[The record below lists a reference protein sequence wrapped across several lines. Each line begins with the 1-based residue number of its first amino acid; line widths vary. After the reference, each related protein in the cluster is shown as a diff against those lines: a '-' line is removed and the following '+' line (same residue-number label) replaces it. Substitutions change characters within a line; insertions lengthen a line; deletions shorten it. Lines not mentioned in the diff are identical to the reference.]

1 MRSVVCS
8 KVMARYLV
16 VEIEEKVAAGDE
28 LLFFFLE
35 HLKILFFGTRVSV
48 FGWSLSC
55 TGEIDCLGK
64 GGLVKSAA
72 RFETLLFPIE

>member
-1 MRSVVCS
+1 MVCS
-8 KVMARYLV
+8 KVVARYLV

-28 LLFFFLE
+28 LLVLFLE
-35 HLKILFFGTRVSV
+35 HPKISFVGTRVSV
-48 FGWSLSC
+48 FGWSPSC

-72 RFETLLFPIE
+72 GFETPLFPIE